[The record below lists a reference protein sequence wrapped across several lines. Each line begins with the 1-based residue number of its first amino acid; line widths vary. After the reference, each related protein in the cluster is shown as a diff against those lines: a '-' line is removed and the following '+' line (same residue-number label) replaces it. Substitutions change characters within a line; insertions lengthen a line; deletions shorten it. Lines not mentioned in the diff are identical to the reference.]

1 MNKIRETAS
10 HKSLVA
16 GAAILALVLAGCG
29 GPPGTSDA
37 SGEGQQAPSAA
48 PAANGPGDSSTTAD
62 AGTSD
67 AGARGGSGDRSGG
80 DDSRSDDSGGDAPR
94 QDAPKQAVPSG
105 DRGGSAGTCLA
116 ADLELAL
123 GAGEGTAGTHY
134 RPLRFTNVSDSPCVI
149 HGFPGVSYVAGDDGH
164 QVGTAAYRT
173 GAKGDPVTLRPG
185 STAHADVGFV
195 QVRNYDPAECKPTPV
210 RGLRVYPPHETNSM
224 YVRAPG
230 TGCAEFPDGQQLT
243 VATVEPGR

>member
-29 GPPGTSDA
+29 GPPGTSDS

-48 PAANGPGDSSTTAD
+48 PAANGPGDSSTTTD
-62 AGTSD
+62 AGKPD
-67 AGARGGSGDRSGG
+67 AGARGGSGDGS
-80 DDSRSDDSGGDAPR
+80 DDSRGDDSGGDASR

-105 DRGGSAGTCLA
+105 DRGGSADTCLA

-123 GAGEGTAGTHY
+123 GPGEGAAGTHY

-164 QVGTAAYRT
+164 QVGAAAYRT
-173 GAKGDPVTLRPG
+173 GEKGDPVTLQPG
-185 STAHADVGFV
+185 RTAHADVGFV
-195 QVRNYDPAECKPTPV
+195 QVRNYDADECKPTPV

-230 TGCAEFPDGQQLT
+230 TGCAEFPGGQQLT
-243 VATVEPGR
+243 VATVKPGR

>member
-1 MNKIRETAS
+1 MNKMRETAS
-10 HKSLVA
+10 QKSLVA
-16 GAAILALVLAGCG
+16 GVAILGLVLAGCG
-29 GPPGTSDA
+29 GSPGTSDS
-37 SGEGQQAPSAA
+37 SGEAQQAPSAA
-48 PAANGPGDSSTTAD
+48 PAANGSGDSSTTAD
-62 AGTSD
+62 EGTAD
-67 AGARGGSGDRSGG
+67 DGARGGSGGDGSGDG
-80 DDSRSDDSGGDAPR
+80 SPR
-94 QDAPKQAVPSG
+94 QDAPKQAVPSNE
-105 DRGGSAGTCLA
+105 RGGSADTCLA
-116 ADLELAL
+116 ADLELSL
-123 GAGEGTAGTHY
+123 GHGQGTAGTHY

-173 GAKGDPVTLRPG
+173 GGKGDPVTIQPG
-185 STAHADVGFV
+185 RTAHADVGFV

-224 YVRAPG
+224 FVRAPG